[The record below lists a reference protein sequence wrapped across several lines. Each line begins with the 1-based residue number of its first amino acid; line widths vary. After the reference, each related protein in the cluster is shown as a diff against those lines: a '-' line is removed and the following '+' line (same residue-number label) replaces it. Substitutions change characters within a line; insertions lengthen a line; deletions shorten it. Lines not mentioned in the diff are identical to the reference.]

1 MFHLPDG
8 YTVEDIVLSW
18 EDDNAIHITDELHI
32 PQYTYLGRQR
42 KREKL
47 GFDKESTRFGRAETK
62 SRYMSCRKTHRTSEG
77 ERPLRKQ
84 YRDRT
89 AVLLKV

>member
-1 MFHLPDG
+1 MYG
-8 YTVEDIVLSW
+8 
-18 EDDNAIHITDELHI
+18 NG
-32 PQYTYLGRQR
+32 GRQR
-42 KREKL
+42 KREKF

-62 SRYMSCRKTHRTSEG
+62 SRYMSCQKTHRTSEG

-89 AVLLKV
+89 PVILKVRTKLLREHSVLHIMC